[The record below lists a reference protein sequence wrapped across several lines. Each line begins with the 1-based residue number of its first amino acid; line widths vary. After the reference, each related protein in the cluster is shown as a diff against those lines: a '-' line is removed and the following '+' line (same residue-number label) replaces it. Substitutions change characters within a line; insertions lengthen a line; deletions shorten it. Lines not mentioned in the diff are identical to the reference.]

1 MTRVMITGAT
11 TPIGASFVRRLAF
24 DDAIEQVLALG
35 LESDPGPELLEL
47 PKVVYR
53 QIDLTRGRS
62 LRDLLFTDVKQ
73 LGIEAVVHT
82 AHHRRATDEGPRIHR
97 LNVGVTRELMQL
109 CQHHPTVRRFVHR
122 SHGAVYKVKAD
133 QPAVIGEDHPLNLG
147 PSTPQWIR
155 DRVEADLTVCSQMG
169 MCPMQIV
176 VLRCAEVLAPRSGS
190 QLFDYVSSRVCMR
203 PLGYDPMINLLS
215 LDDQVEALY
224 RALRTEEAQGVFNI
238 PGRDTLPL
246 SELIH
251 MMGRPDVPMPGVLLS
266 PLYRLR
272 GRLER
277 REFRY
282 DMNHWRFHFSGVL
295 DGRRAKAVLGYEPSH
310 PLRPTELAVHWHMGE
325 DTIDLM
331 RQQ

>member
-11 TPIGASFVRRLAF
+11 TPIGGAFVRKLAF
-24 DDAIEQVLALG
+24 DDAVERVLALG
-35 LESDPGPELLEL
+35 LEADPGPELLEL

-62 LRDLLFTDVKQ
+62 LRDLLFSDVKR
-73 LGIEAVVHT
+73 LGIEAVVHA
-82 AHHRRATDEGPRIHR
+82 AHHRKATDEGERVHR

-109 CQHHPTVRRFVHR
+109 CERHPTVRRFVLR
-122 SHGAVYKVKAD
+122 SHGAVYQVKAD
-133 QPAVIGEDHPLNLG
+133 QPAVISEDHPLNLA
-147 PSTPQWIR
+147 PDAPQWIR

-169 MCPMQIV
+169 MCPMKIA

-190 QLFDYVSSRVCMR
+190 QLFDYVSSRLCMR

-215 LDDQVEALY
+215 LEDQVEALY
-224 RALRTEEAQGVFNI
+224 RALTTEAAQGVFNI

-251 MMGRPDVPMPGVLLS
+251 MMGRPDLPLPGALLS

-272 GRLER
+272 SRVER

-295 DGRRAKAVLGYEPSH
+295 DGRRARAELGYEASH
-310 PLRPTELAVHWHMGE
+310 PLRPAELAEHWQTGP

-331 RQQ
+331 RAR